1 MISQAIL
8 DDVIRQAEEGV
19 LDDALISRLRSAHP
33 GVHFTLC
40 MDDDIMVNAKPLSQR
55 AGFNLYL
62 VNSSDHC
69 SVLSNDPDAASGIVL
84 AEVIAD

>member
-1 MISQAIL
+1 MISQAVL

-69 SVLSNDPDAASGIVL
+69 SVLTNDCAAASGIVL
-84 AEVIAD
+84 AEIIPD